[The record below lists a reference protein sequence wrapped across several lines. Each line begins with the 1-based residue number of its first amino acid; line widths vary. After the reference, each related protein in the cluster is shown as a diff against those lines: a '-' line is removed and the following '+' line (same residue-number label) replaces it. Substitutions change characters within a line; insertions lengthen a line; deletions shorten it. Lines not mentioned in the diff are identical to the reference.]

1 MGGFVLRKSESPSEL
16 NCRQPSPDIQKYH
29 TIQTIT
35 STAPTF
41 TKTTSIGITLTA
53 TVPSIPPPLGA

>member
-1 MGGFVLRKSESPSEL
+1 MGGFVLRKSESSSEL
-16 NCRQPSPDIQKYH
+16 NRHQSSPDIQKYH

-41 TKTTSIGITLTA
+41 TKTTSIGITLTRA
-53 TVPSIPPPLGA
+53 APSIPPLLGA